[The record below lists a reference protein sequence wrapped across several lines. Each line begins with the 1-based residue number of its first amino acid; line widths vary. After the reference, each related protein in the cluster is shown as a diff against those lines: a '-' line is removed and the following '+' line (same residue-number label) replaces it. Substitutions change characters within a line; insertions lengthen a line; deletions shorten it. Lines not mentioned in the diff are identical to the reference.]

1 MLKGEKIR
9 ALIPPLAGVLRLA
22 RLVTAG
28 LQSLPHH
35 CWWFPS
41 RVGSRPETKCALANT
56 CVRMRTDCI
65 VGSAVAPPMTSA
77 KGQVG
82 QVSFKKNTKLLIPTW
97 KIQTGWGW
105 WASSSG
111 QRGPVLPGQQL
122 VVVELN
128 VIESVNW
135 AWLTEVNQPLVPWLG
150 ASGRLPCLGCPSLLG
165 LPAVQTNLGCY
176 SFKQAPG

>member
-41 RVGSRPETKCALANT
+41 RVGSWPETKCALANT

-65 VGSAVAPPMTSA
+65 VGSAVAPPMTSV

-82 QVSFKKNTKLLIPTW
+82 QVSFKKILNFWYQHERYKQVEDDGLQAQVSVGLSYLGSSWWWWSWTW
-97 KIQTGWGW
+97 LNPSTGLGWPRSTSHWSPGWVPRVAFLVWG
-105 WASSSG
+105 
-111 QRGPVLPGQQL
+111 
-122 VVVELN
+122 
-128 VIESVNW
+128 
-135 AWLTEVNQPLVPWLG
+135 VP
-150 ASGRLPCLGCPSLLG
+150 PSLAF
-165 LPAVQTNLGCY
+165 PPCRPT
-176 SFKQAPG
+176 